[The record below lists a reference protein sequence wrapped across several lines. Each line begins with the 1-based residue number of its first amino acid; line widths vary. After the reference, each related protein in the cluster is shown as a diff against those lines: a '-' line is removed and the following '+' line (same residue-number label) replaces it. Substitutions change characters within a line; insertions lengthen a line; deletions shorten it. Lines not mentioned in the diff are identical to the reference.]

1 MNKKL
6 FTAIFALVIVF
17 ALLAF
22 AGCTTD
28 DDSDVT
34 DPGNGT
40 DTTDPGEETDQNSEF
55 NFSELSDGS
64 YMVTGFSDDYDG
76 AAEIVIPSEH
86 NGKPVTAIGD
96 HVFACFCIEIH
107 ACLQAGGRRQEEV
120 YSATSE
126 VSRYGKCK
134 PDSLLHDD
142 FIQFFSGVG
151 EHHDGGWE
159 FSVCFVFG
167 CAVCALG
174 ARNVR
179 F

>member
-28 DDSDVT
+28 DDPDVT

-40 DTTDPGEETDQNSEF
+40 DMGETTDQNIEF
-55 NFSELSDGS
+55 TFSELSDGS
-64 YMVTGFSDDYDG
+64 YEVTGFSDDYDG

-86 NGKPVTAIGD
+86 NGKPVTAIGE